1 MVWLQ
6 IATPLIS
13 PFPTVAAKNV
23 KKTTTKKRPSL
34 ETVFGLSFQ
43 ATVETWRRNVSDTV
57 KEEHEMTFLRI
68 NNI

>member
-23 KKTTTKKRPSL
+23 KKTQKHPSL